1 MSCGRLRGCGVR
13 CEGVRVVR
21 LEVDVVDAGDA
32 SLLLAGLGEEFVELL
47 GVVAEEDGL
56 HEGFL
61 EVAFGYS

>member
-1 MSCGRLRGCGVR
+1 MRGSRLGASGLGSGGV
-13 CEGVRVVR
+13 G

-61 EVAFGYS
+61 EVAFGDS